1 MSLHIFCKLNSC
13 GHLVHNTCIQYDGAN
28 GPMNWFTCP
37 VCRCYSNFLIPKES
51 NLMKYSGNKAEEM
64 ETDKQTNPW
73 HCISPNFNLKNLI
86 EPLLE
91 DPDDFLP
98 QNLDKMCEDFL
109 NRGQDGNIIQAG
121 KNETPEE
128 IRRRL
133 LTDKDT
139 EIFVINRLREIL
151 EVELSKEDSYSKV
164 PIRSIINMFSIFH
177 DGSKHKELLLD
188 ILDSFSSS
196 NQKSNSNRLLLYDPL
211 TILLFFTFNLYPPP
225 KGKYTMI
232 KF

>member
-1 MSLHIFCKLNSC
+1 
-13 GHLVHNTCIQYDGAN
+13 
-28 GPMNWFTCP
+28 
-37 VCRCYSNFLIPKES
+37 
-51 NLMKYSGNKAEEM
+51 M

-73 HCISPNFNLKNLI
+73 HCISPNFNLRNLI

-139 EIFVINRLREIL
+139 EIFVI
-151 EVELSKEDSYSKV
+151 
-164 PIRSIINMFSIFH
+164 
-177 DGSKHKELLLD
+177 
-188 ILDSFSSS
+188 
-196 NQKSNSNRLLLYDPL
+196 KSNLIVNSLS
-211 TILLFFTFNLYPPP
+211 
-225 KGKYTMI
+225 
-232 KF
+232 

>member
-1 MSLHIFCKLNSC
+1 MS
-13 GHLVHNTCIQYDGAN
+13 
-28 GPMNWFTCP
+28 WFTCP

-51 NLMKYSGNKAEEM
+51 NLMKYTGNKPEEM
-64 ETDKQTNPW
+64 ETDKQTRNV
-73 HCISPNFNLKNLI
+73 NLRSLI

-109 NRGQDGNIIQAG
+109 NRGLNAGNIIQAG

-139 EIFVINRLREIL
+139 EVFVINRLREIL

-164 PIRSIINMFSIFH
+164 PVKSIISMFSKFH

-225 KGKYTMI
+225 KGKFTI
-232 KF
+232 CILNCGSTRNLTFFKKKFSFIW

>member
-1 MSLHIFCKLNSC
+1 
-13 GHLVHNTCIQYDGAN
+13 
-28 GPMNWFTCP
+28 MNWFTCP

-51 NLMKYSGNKAEEM
+51 NLMKYTENKPEEM
-64 ETDKQTNPW
+64 ETDLQTRKNV
-73 HCISPNFNLKNLI
+73 NLRDMI

-109 NRGQDGNIIQAG
+109 NRGQGNIIQAG
-121 KNETPEE
+121 KSETPEE

-139 EIFVINRLREIL
+139 EISVINRLREIL

-164 PIRSIINMFSIFH
+164 PIKSIINMFSIFH

-225 KGKYTMI
+225 KGKYKNNRVSNKAI
-232 KF
+232 FRNFYPFGENVL

>member
-1 MSLHIFCKLNSC
+1 
-13 GHLVHNTCIQYDGAN
+13 
-28 GPMNWFTCP
+28 MNWFTCP

-51 NLMKYSGNKAEEM
+51 NLMKYTGNRPEEM
-64 ETDKQTNPW
+64 ETDTKPEV
-73 HCISPNFNLKNLI
+73 NLRDLI

-98 QNLDKMCEDFL
+98 QNLDKMCEEFL
-109 NRGQDGNIIQAG
+109 NRGQGNIIQAG
-121 KNETPEE
+121 KSETPEE
-128 IRRRL
+128 IRMRL
-133 LTDKDT
+133 LTDNDA

-164 PIRSIINMFSIFH
+164 PIKSIINMFSIFH
-177 DGSKHKELLLD
+177 DGSKHKEHLLE

-196 NQKSNSNRLLLYDPL
+196 NQKSSNSNRLLLYDPL

-225 KGKYTMI
+225 KGK
-232 KF
+232 